1 MADFSPNG
9 MGPEEKLLGGVY
21 EDGATIGFC
30 LIDASQGM
38 ITLGQF
44 EDDLYYKNFRTLL
57 AHRNVREI
65 IVPMQLSESLKEIIT
80 NSFDGDSTVQY
91 VPSNK
96 FLPLDKVDKT
106 IRELETDEI
115 KLGALLDLVRKNEVA
130 ARAVGGL
137 FTQLKRYQLLHE
149 VIRTAKA
156 EEYAPPSA
164 DNVKQQVGPNRRMI
178 LDSMTLT
185 NLDVISSSESQ
196 YGSVLKKLNTCCSAG
211 GKRAMRRLVTNPYA
225 HMETIQNEQNMI
237 KLIMND
243 ETFQTATREL
253 LSKMPDLERFISKFG
268 TLSHGIRPDDH
279 PDSRAVMYEEILYSK
294 QKTAKFCYV
303 LESFNSI
310 AAWLAGLEKAGANG
324 QLISDVRENMPD
336 FDALLAEWRTNFDS
350 KKAKENGTLV
360 PKAGT
365 NTPYDEAILM
375 IEQTKGEAEQFR
387 AQAERDYGSAKTL
400 KSGKMHFVVQIK
412 DTKKVPSNWTAIG
425 SRKGFKN
432 YTTPDL
438 KELNETMERFSKQ
451 KDFALKASSSIVFQR
466 FFADAP
472 KWRHVVN
479 VINRLD
485 VRLALVKYS
494 ASLEVST
501 FPQFVDDEDGTVL
514 EIEEGRHP
522 TVDIVDFI
530 PNDTS
535 LSNEEKCLLLTG
547 PNMGGKSTIIRQV
560 GLLSLMAHYGCA
572 VPAQS
577 MRLSVVDR
585 IFTRLGASDRL
596 LKGESTFMVEMTET
610 AAILN
615 SGTSQSLMLLD
626 ELGRGTST
634 SDGSA
639 ITGAVLEEI
648 SRRRVRS
655 VFSTHYHKL
664 ARSALPAGCCSM
676 HMACHVAHDHNGQ
689 ENVTFLYTLTNGAAE
704 KSHGFNAARLAAIPE
719 NVVKVGFFAQIQNI
733 TNF

>member
-9 MGPEEKLLGGVY
+9 MAPEEKLLGGVY
-21 EDGATIGFC
+21 EDGSTIGFC

-44 EDDLYYKNFRTLL
+44 EDDLYFKNFRTLL
-57 AHRNVREI
+57 AHRNVREL
-65 IVPMQLSESLKEIIT
+65 IVPTQLSESLKEIIK

-91 VPSNK
+91 VPSSK
-96 FLPLDKVDKT
+96 FMPLDKVDKT
-106 IRELETDEI
+106 IRELETDDI
-115 KLGALLDLVRKNEVA
+115 KLELLLNLVRQNEVA
-130 ARAVGGL
+130 ARAVGGV
-137 FTQLKRYQLLHE
+137 FTQLKRYQLIHE

-156 EEYAPPSA
+156 EVYVPPSV
-164 DNVKQQVGPNRRMI
+164 DNVKRDVGQNRRMI

-211 GKRAMRRLVTNPYA
+211 GKRAMRRLVTNPYS
-225 HMETIQNEQNMI
+225 HMGTIQNEQNII
-237 KLIMND
+237 KLIMD
-243 ETFQTATREL
+243 DDTFQTATREL
-253 LSKMPDLERFISKFG
+253 LSKMPDLERLISKFG

-279 PDSRAVMYEEILYSK
+279 PDSRAIMYEEILYSK

-303 LESFNSI
+303 LESFNSV
-310 AAWLAGLEKAGANG
+310 AKWLNGLEKAGVNS
-324 QLISDVRENMPD
+324 QLISDVRANMPD
-336 FDALLAEWRTNFDS
+336 FDQLLAEWRTNFDA

-365 NTPYDEAILM
+365 NTPYDEAVAM
-375 IEQTKGEAEQFR
+375 IDQTKEEAEQFR
-387 AQAERDYGSAKTL
+387 AQAERDYGSAKMM

-438 KELNETMERFSKQ
+438 KVFNETMERYMKQ

-501 FPQFVDDEDGTVL
+501 FPEFVDDQDGAVL
-514 EIEEGRHP
+514 EIEQGRHP

-535 LSNEEKCLLLTG
+535 LSNQKCLLLTG

-560 GLLSLMAHYGCA
+560 GLLSLLAHYGCA
-572 VPAQS
+572 VPAES
-577 MRLSVVDR
+577 MRLSVIDR

-634 SDGSA
+634 SDGQA
-639 ITGAVLEEI
+639 IAGAVLEEI
-648 SRRRVRS
+648 STRQVRS

-664 ARSALPAGCCSM
+664 ARSALPKGCSSM
-676 HMACHVAHDHNGQ
+676 HMACHVANDENGQ
-689 ENVTFLYTLTNGAAE
+689 ENVTFLYTLTSGAAE

-719 NVVKVGFFAQIQNI
+719 NVVKVMTFSSKNLF
-733 TNF
+733 